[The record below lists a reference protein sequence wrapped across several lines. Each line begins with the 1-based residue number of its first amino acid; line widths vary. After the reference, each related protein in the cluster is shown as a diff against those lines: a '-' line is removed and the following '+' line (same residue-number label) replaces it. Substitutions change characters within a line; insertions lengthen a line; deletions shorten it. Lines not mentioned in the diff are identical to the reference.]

1 MSASYK
7 RQMISDSIGF
17 NTVTDLKF
25 KTNTINVR
33 FILPISQEHSA
44 GFALAAS
51 LLTTSCRKYP
61 SIAAMSRKMN
71 RMYGGSAA
79 VDVSKLGDFQI
90 ITASFSALCNRYAI
104 DNEDILGQ
112 LLDVMDCCLFDPN
125 VTENGFSENEFA
137 IKSKDL
143 LDTIEAEINNKRGYA
158 VKQCIGLAY
167 KGEPSAH
174 SSYGTRESVLKL
186 TPQSTFDAYKK
197 MLSTAAVEIFF
208 VSPEEEPA
216 LADRFREMFAKT
228 DRKNASALPSFITPS
243 PLKAETAEMTETLPV
258 SQCKMVMAFKTD
270 CKDVQ
275 TMILLNMLYG
285 ATPFS
290 KLFTNVREKLSL
302 CYYCSSSY
310 SETKQTLIVDC
321 GVLRA
326 NIQTAKAEII
336 KQLEAV
342 ANGDFSDELLDDTRM
357 SAYNSIKT
365 LGDTPSSYVRWYFTD
380 LIRGISR
387 NIDDAL
393 AAYKAV
399 TREQIMAAAASLKLD
414 TVYILEASCEE
425 VQPNE

>member
-1 MSASYK
+1 MSVSYK
-7 RQMISDSIGF
+7 RQMLSDSIGF
-17 NTVTDLKF
+17 NTVTDPKF

-61 SIAAMSRKMN
+61 SIAALNRKMN
-71 RMYGGSAA
+71 RLYGGSAA

-90 ITASFSALCNRYAI
+90 ITASFAALCNRYAI
-104 DNEDILGQ
+104 DNEDILGE

-125 VTENGFSENEFA
+125 VTGNGFSENEFA

-158 VKQCIGLAY
+158 VKKCTGIAY
-167 KGEPSAH
+167 KDEPSAY
-174 SSYGTRESVLKL
+174 SGYGTKEAVLKL
-186 TPQSTFDAYKK
+186 TPESTFEAYRK
-197 MLSTAAVEIFF
+197 MMSTAAVEIFF

-216 LADRFREMFAKT
+216 LADKFREMFAKA
-228 DRKNASALPSFITPS
+228 DRKNASALPSFIAPS
-243 PLKAETAEMTETLPV
+243 PLKAEPAELTETLPV
-258 SQCKMVMAFKTD
+258 AQCKMVMAFKTD

-275 TMILLNMLYG
+275 TMILMNMLYG

-290 KLFTNVREKLSL
+290 KLFANVREKLSL

-321 GVLRA
+321 GVLKS

-336 KQLEAV
+336 KQLDAV
-342 ANGDFSDELLDDTRM
+342 AKGDFSEELLENTRM

-365 LGDTPSSYVRWYFTD
+365 LGDT
-380 LIRGISR
+380 
-387 NIDDAL
+387 
-393 AAYKAV
+393 
-399 TREQIMAAAASLKLD
+399 
-414 TVYILEASCEE
+414 
-425 VQPNE
+425 